1 MHFTNRTLELG
12 LSIVFSLAFEFMLLT
27 IFSSQSSQMSGGNE
41 LKKDLYLFNAIFANF
56 EKGWTYLHNVVQCK
70 RKSRQLIKR
79 DHHVRS
85 AWNSTQWVE
94 TVVVKYMFLKE
105 LSAPDTSKVSQE
117 ASYLLPVAFPTHI
130 LSCQISNRFLIFTAW
145 GKIASFHCQR

>member
-12 LSIVFSLAFEFMLLT
+12 LSMVFSLAFEFMLLT

-79 DHHVRS
+79 DHHVRKEVHEIH
-85 AWNSTQWVE
+85 TVE
-94 TVVVKYMFLKE
+94 QVVYIPYMNIHF
-105 LSAPDTSKVSQE
+105 
-117 ASYLLPVAFPTHI
+117 F
-130 LSCQISNRFLIFTAW
+130 
-145 GKIASFHCQR
+145 